1 MFLRKLALGLIVAA
15 SLMAA
20 PVPQAAAEAKKATP
34 KAADSAKAKVST
46 AAPKMLDINTASAAD
61 LKALPAIGVAYAD
74 KIIKGRPYK
83 SKDQLVSKD
92 IIPQSAYDKIK
103 DMIIAKQK

>member
-1 MFLRKLALGLIVAA
+1 MFLRKLILGLLVAA
-15 SLMAA
+15 SLIAA
-20 PVPQAAAEAKKATP
+20 PLPQAAAQAKKSASKAVDKATS
-34 KAADSAKAKVST
+34 KTT
-46 AAPKMLDINTASAAD
+46 AGKLVDINSASAAD
-61 LKALPAIGVAYAD
+61 LKALPGIGAAYSD

-92 IIPQSAYDKIK
+92 IIPQATYDKIK